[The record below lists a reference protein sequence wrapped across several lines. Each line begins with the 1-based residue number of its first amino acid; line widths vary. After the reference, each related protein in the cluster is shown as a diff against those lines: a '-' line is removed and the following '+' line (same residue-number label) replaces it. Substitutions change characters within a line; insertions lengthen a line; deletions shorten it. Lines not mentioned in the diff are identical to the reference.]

1 MLSPFPMSIRRQVRS
16 YELMSLRRGPVA
28 NMFQLLFRE
37 GMMVELKYGGSELG
51 RIKAKS
57 NRRKVEAYWL
67 GFLEGVLASES
78 IESLEVA
85 SIRAEAE
92 QFLQLFGDAD
102 AADLIQDLDTTYSD
116 YHGEIF
122 GIISGI
128 VDYRLRPFSESSPN
142 DCCNRFFGFC
152 AGIACDNRL
161 KIKEVEKLIDRVDR
175 NVHLFDD
182 SRIAALKAV
191 AVRAISD
198 GHLSME
204 EEEDIGGWIV
214 RLVGDSCADT
224 GLPTYGNTPSID
236 GVLRD
241 ASMLVFENAGFVVT
255 GAFSLG
261 PRKVI
266 EGWIVERGGLV
277 SRSVSRS
284 TDYLIIAAIASR
296 DWLHSHQGTKIIEAR
311 KLRENGGH
319 IHFVEELTFRKA
331 LGL

>member
-1 MLSPFPMSIRRQVRS
+1 
-16 YELMSLRRGPVA
+16 
-28 NMFQLLFRE
+28 
-37 GMMVELKYGGSELG
+37 MMAELKYGGSALG
-51 RIKAKS
+51 RIHAKS
-57 NRRKVEAYWL
+57 NGRKVEAYWL

-92 QFLQLFGDAD
+92 QFLQLFGDTD
-102 AADLIQDLDTTYSD
+102 AADLIQDLDTAYGD
-116 YHGEIF
+116 YHREIF
-122 GIISGI
+122 EIISGI
-128 VDYRLRPFSESSPN
+128 VDYRLRPFSESSSN

-161 KIKEVEKLIDRVDR
+161 KIKEVEKLIDRIDR
-175 NVHLFDD
+175 NPQLLEDA
-182 SRIAALKAV
+182 RIAALKGV
-191 AVRAISD
+191 AVKAISD

-204 EEEDIGGWIV
+204 EEEDIAEWIV
-214 RLVGDSCADT
+214 RLVGDSCTDT

-241 ASMLVFENAGFVVT
+241 ASMLVFENSGFVVT

-261 PRKVI
+261 PRKII

-277 SRSVSRS
+277 SKSISRS
-284 TDYLIIAAIASR
+284 TDYLIVAAIASR

-311 KLRENGGH
+311 KLRESGGR

-331 LGL
+331 LGF